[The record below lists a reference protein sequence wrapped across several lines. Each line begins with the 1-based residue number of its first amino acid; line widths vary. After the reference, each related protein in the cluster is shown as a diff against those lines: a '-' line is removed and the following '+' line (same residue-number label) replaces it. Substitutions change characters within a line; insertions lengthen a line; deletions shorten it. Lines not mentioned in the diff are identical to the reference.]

1 MLRAADA
8 ADEEANNSSAAG
20 SRGSVRVTAKH
31 LAGVMPQL
39 LLDF

>member
-1 MLRAADA
+1 VLRAADA
-8 ADEEANNSSAAG
+8 ADDEANSSAAG